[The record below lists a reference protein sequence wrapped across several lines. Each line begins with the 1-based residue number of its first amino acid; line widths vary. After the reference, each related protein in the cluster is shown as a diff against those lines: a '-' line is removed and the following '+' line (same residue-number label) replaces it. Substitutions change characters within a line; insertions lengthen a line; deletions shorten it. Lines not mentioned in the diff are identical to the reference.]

1 MQDLDDP
8 TDNLKD
14 PTDNLKNVSFEFKI
28 ELVVAKLEF
37 FLFQGG

>member
-1 MQDLDDP
+1 MQDSDDP

-28 ELVVAKLEF
+28 ELVVAN
-37 FLFQGG
+37 